1 KIPSASDVQKCRY
14 EDEKCLLRTSNAL
27 IKRYGKTGLPELSL
41 PPLNVFKVR
50 NGELDGGDPNG
61 AFWSKWILTNHWVYG
76 TENIS
81 LSRIRGFNP
90 DPGRSQVE
98 IHGRAPSLRS
108 KVHFEFL
115 SKFLSLHVNASGEA
129 DSDFQNF
136 RFITKFSFSPEK
148 EGFVKIYNLD
158 LRIEIDRYE
167 FLYIFCVLSLKTYV
181 CIFSWIQDI
190 HNLFVSNTDLTVIA
204 NQWINKNWKEYWVD
218 LEPQVTTEMKLEFT
232 KRLNSIFSAIPYKDL
247 F

>member
-1 KIPSASDVQKCRY
+1 MHLRWICLALVFQIIGGNQLPPDVQKCRY

-41 PPLNVFKVR
+41 PPLNVLKVR
-50 NGELDGGDPNG
+50 NGELEGGDPNG
-61 AFWSKWILTNHWVYG
+61 SLWFKWILTNHWVYG
-76 TENIS
+76 TENIT
-81 LSRIRGFNP
+81 LSRIRGFHP

-115 SKFLSLHVNASGEA
+115 SKFLTLNVNASGEG

-158 LRIEIDRYE
+158 LRIEIDR
-167 FLYIFCVLSLKTYV
+167 
-181 CIFSWIQDI
+181 WIQDI
-190 HNLFVSNTDLTVIA
+190 QNLFVSNTDLTVIV
-204 NQWINKNWKEYWVD
+204 NEWINKNWKEYWVD
-218 LEPQVTTEMKLEFT
+218 FEPQVTAEMKLEFT

-247 F
+247 FL